1 MSKEI
6 RTFVAG
12 HNGMVG
18 RAVVRHLAALEFC
31 TVVTRK
37 RDELDLTDKHA
48 VESFFQSED
57 IDHVYLAA
65 AKVGGIKANSV
76 YPAEFIY
83 DNLMIEANVID
94 QAYRA
99 GVERLMFF
107 GSSCIYPKFA
117 DQPISERALLSGYLE
132 PTNEPYAI
140 AKIAGLKL
148 CESYNRQYGTDF
160 RSVMPTNLYG
170 PDDNYHP
177 ENSHVVPA
185 LIRRMHEAKV
195 RGQASVMVWG
205 SGTPRRELLYV
216 DDLAFAAVK
225 IMQIASEEWKQECEA
240 STSHI
245 NIGTGI
251 DLSIA
256 DLARSIARVVGYEGE
271 IRFDPSKPDGTP
283 RKLLDVRRLHAHGIR
298 ATTELEDGLAVAYA
312 DFCERHG
319 EQVSA

>member
-18 RAVVRHLAALEFC
+18 RAVVRRLAALDFC
-31 TVVTRK
+31 TVVTRN
-37 RDELDLTDKHA
+37 RDELDLTDKDA
-48 VESFFQSED
+48 VEAFFRSED

-76 YPAEFIY
+76 YPADFIY

-99 GVERLMFF
+99 GVNRLMFF

-117 DQPISERALLSGYLE
+117 EQPISERALLSGHLE

-170 PDDNYHP
+170 PNDNYHP

-195 RGQASVMVWG
+195 RGQDSVMVWG

-216 DDLAFAAVK
+216 DDLAIAAVE
-225 IMQIASEEWKQECEA
+225 IMQIQLDQWKKDCEA
-240 STSHI
+240 SFSHI
-245 NIGTGI
+245 NIGTGV
-251 DLSIA
+251 DSSIA
-256 DLARSIARVVGYEGE
+256 ELAQTIARVVGFEGE
-271 IRFDPSKPDGTP
+271 VLFDLSKPDGTP
-283 RKLLDVRRLHAHGIR
+283 RKLLDVRRMHAHGIR
-298 ATTELEDGLAVAYA
+298 ATTKFEDGLAVAYE
-312 DFCERHG
+312 DFCERYG

>member
-1 MSKEI
+1 
-6 RTFVAG
+6 
-12 HNGMVG
+12 
-18 RAVVRHLAALEFC
+18 
-31 TVVTRK
+31 
-37 RDELDLTDKHA
+37 
-48 VESFFQSED
+48 
-57 IDHVYLAA
+57 
-65 AKVGGIKANSV
+65 
-76 YPAEFIY
+76 
-83 DNLMIEANVID
+83 
-94 QAYRA
+94 
-99 GVERLMFF
+99 
-107 GSSCIYPKFA
+107 
-117 DQPISERALLSGYLE
+117 
-132 PTNEPYAI
+132 
-140 AKIAGLKL
+140 
-148 CESYNRQYGTDF
+148 
-160 RSVMPTNLYG
+160 MPTNLYG

>member
-148 CESYNRQYGTDF
+148 CESYNRQHGTDF

-170 PDDNYHP
+170 PDDNYHS

-195 RGQASVMVWG
+195 CGQGAVTVWG

-225 IMQIASEEWKQECEA
+225 IMQISPDDWKQDCEA
-240 STSHI
+240 SSSHI
-245 NIGTGI
+245 NIGTGV

-256 DLARSIARVVGYEGE
+256 ELARTIAKVVGFEGA
-271 IRFDPSKPDGTP
+271 IRFDLSKPDGTP
-283 RKLLDVRRLHAHGIR
+283 RKLLDVRRLHSHGIR
-298 ATTELEDGLAVAYA
+298 ATTELVDGLAVAYA
-312 DFCERHG
+312 DFCERYG
-319 EQVSA
+319 ERVSP